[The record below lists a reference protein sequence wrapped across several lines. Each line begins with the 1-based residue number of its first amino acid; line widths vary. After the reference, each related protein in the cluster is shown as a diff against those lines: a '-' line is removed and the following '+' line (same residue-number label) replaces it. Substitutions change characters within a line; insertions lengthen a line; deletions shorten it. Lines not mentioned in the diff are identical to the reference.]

1 MTRIAFISGF
11 LLLALVLATTP
22 PATAQ
27 ESPSG
32 GAVVAGGA
40 APGGLSASETAKA
53 EAFIKSKHNKVR
65 AVLRKPDTPKRA
77 EELTVLL
84 GEFLDYQRLAELSL
98 DKEWDKRSKKEL
110 DKFVALLRALV
121 ERQYQQNMES
131 TLEYKVKWIG
141 TEPIEEGVKVKSSAR
156 SVTKKRQPPI
166 TIDYSMSP
174 AGKEWKVFDIF
185 TDDVSL
191 VKNYKR
197 QFRRV
202 IKEEGWNGLITRM
215 EKKLNAEDDLI

>member
-1 MTRIAFISGF
+1 MTRIALITGLFAFS
-11 LLLALVLATTP
+11 LLTTGA
-22 PATAQ
+22 ATAQ
-27 ESPSG
+27 EALADSAATP
-32 GAVVAGGA
+32 AGGVSA
-40 APGGLSASETAKA
+40 AEAKKA
-53 EAFIKSKHNKVR
+53 EAFIKTKHNKVR
-65 AVLRKPDTPKRA
+65 AVLRKPDTLARG

-84 GEFLDYQRLAELSL
+84 GEFLDYDRLAELSL
-98 DKEWDKRSKKEL
+98 DKEWNKRSKKEL

-121 ERQYQQNMES
+121 ERQYQRNMES
-131 TLEYKVKWIG
+131 TLEYKVKWVG
-141 TEPIEEGVKVKSSAR
+141 TETIDEGVKVNSSAR
-156 SVTKKRQPPI
+156 SVKKKRQPPI

-202 IKEEGWNGLITRM
+202 IKDEGWKGLIDRM
-215 EKKLNAEDDLI
+215 EKKLNAEDELI